1 MTSHILRLEMIDK
14 NLIGTALT
22 ILTILGTF
30 IYTQGV
36 TSNKMES
43 FEKDIIQSQKKINK
57 NQEDIQDLEIS
68 VGKIETMMEERFDKL
83 ESLIMEM

>member
-1 MTSHILRLEMIDK
+1 MIDK

-22 ILTILGTF
+22 ILMILGTF

>member
-1 MTSHILRLEMIDK
+1 MIDK

-22 ILTILGTF
+22 ICTILLTV
-30 IYTQGV
+30 IYTQGIM
-36 TSNKMES
+36 SNKIET
-43 FEKDIIQSQKKINK
+43 FENNAKENKIKINK

-68 VGKIETMMEERFDKL
+68 VGKIETMMGERFDKL

>member
-1 MTSHILRLEMIDK
+1 MIDK
-14 NLIGTALT
+14 KISLGTLIT
-22 ILTILGTF
+22 ICTILGTF
-30 IYTQGV
+30 IYTQGIM
-36 TSNKMES
+36 SNKIET
-43 FEKDIIQSQKKINK
+43 FENNTKENKIKINK

>member
-1 MTSHILRLEMIDK
+1 MLDK

-30 IYTQGV
+30 IYTQGIM
-36 TSNKMES
+36 SNKIET
-43 FEKDIIQSQKKINK
+43 FENNAKENKIRINK
-57 NQEDIQDLEIS
+57 NQEDIQDLENS
-68 VGKIETMMEERFDKL
+68 VTRIETMMEERFDKL

>member
-1 MTSHILRLEMIDK
+1 MIDK

-30 IYTQGV
+30 IYTQGIM
-36 TSNKMES
+36 SNKIET
-43 FEKDIIQSQKKINK
+43 FENNAKENKIRVNK
-57 NQEDIQDLEIS
+57 NQEDIQDLENS
-68 VGKIETMMEERFDKL
+68 VTRIETLMEERFDKL

>member
-1 MTSHILRLEMIDK
+1 MIDK
-14 NLIGTALT
+14 KISLGTLIT
-22 ILTILGTF
+22 ICTILGTF

-36 TSNKMES
+36 MTSKVES
-43 FEKDIIQSQKKINK
+43 FEKDTNENKIKINK